1 MAIRLPIVS
10 EWDGRGL
17 AKARRDIRNAEG
29 FLGKAGAAAR
39 AFRGTLIAAGVAAA
53 AAFGKIA
60 ADSVML
66 ASDLDET
73 KNKLNEVFG
82 SGSGSLQENLKRS
95 ARELGQT
102 RQQAYDAA
110 ATFGIFGKAAGLA
123 GGDLVEFSEDLVR
136 LSADFASFYNT
147 SPEDAI
153 TAIGAALRS
162 EAEPIRKYGVLLD
175 AVTLKN
181 RAMSLGIAE
190 GNKPLTQ
197 QQKILAAQAEIFA
210 QAGDAVGDF
219 DRTQDGL
226 ANSIRQ
232 NKALFTELQ
241 TYFGEGLY
249 EGLMTSADGLDTVEE
264 SLEGLGDTSYSVGSY
279 LGGQFQKL
287 GAQIAYV
294 QRLTSGSDSLV
305 DWFRNLADVNNEFTD
320 RAIASRKALS
330 GTVSAAL
337 EAGAAMRSAAG
348 DAQALADG
356 LDEVTNAA
364 PKPSSAFYS
373 AFGQLRKTDASRAR
387 RELEKLGDTLG
398 GSGGGGGG
406 GVNRATEENAE
417 ATKRAERAVEKYSDA
432 VQVQVSRLED
442 AQEELRRVNNEAAEF
457 SSTAV
462 GFLKGGTAF
471 ADALKMDEEARAA
484 AKESGESYAGTWYTA
499 LTDSL
504 KIRKEA
510 AHALSV
516 LSDSLNAADTRG
528 NELLMRELFSLDP
541 AEANTIARELIA
553 NGTGPA
559 IAAELSAYDLWAG
572 DAGAAWAA
580 QFYDEGI
587 RGAQAQVDAIKTTLT
602 GKLDEFYKAG
612 RRMGQAVM
620 DGYNS
625 VIGSLP
631 TDVRVPTN
639 KAARSGSVVNVTV
652 QAGIGDPIAIARQV
666 ESTLRTA
673 STRTG
678 IMR

>member
-1 MAIRLPIVS
+1 MAIRLPIIS

-17 AKARRDIRNAEG
+17 TKARREIRNAEG
-29 FLGKAGAAAR
+29 VLGKAGAAAR
-39 AFRGTLIAAGVAAA
+39 AFKGTLIAAGVAAG
-53 AAFGKIA
+53 AAFAKMSVDA
-60 ADSVML
+60 VML

-73 KNKLNEVFG
+73 RNKLGEVFG
-82 SGSGSLQENLKRS
+82 SGAGSLQENLKNS

-102 RQQAYDAA
+102 RQQAFDAA

-123 GGDLVEFSEDLVR
+123 GDDLVTFSEDLVR
-136 LSADFASFYNT
+136 LSADFSSFYNT

-153 TAIGAALRS
+153 TAIGAALRN

-175 AVTLKN
+175 AATLKN
-181 RAMSLGIAE
+181 RALAMGIAE
-190 GNKPLTQ
+190 GNGPLTA

-249 EGLMTSADGLDTVEE
+249 DGLMANADGLDTVEE
-264 SLEGLGDTSYSVGSY
+264 SLEGLGDAARSVGSWFGEGLQG
-279 LGGQFQKL
+279 LGEAAKDFQVAVDEGENFLDFLHKL
-287 GAQIAYV
+287 AVPTWQA
-294 QRLTSGSDSLV
+294 
-305 DWFRNLADVNNEFTD
+305 
-320 RAIASRKALS
+320 RAALS
-330 GTVSAAL
+330 ATVAAAI
-337 EAGAAMRSAAG
+337 EAGNAMSDAAG
-348 DAQALADG
+348 DARNLAG
-356 LDEVTNAA
+356 ALDEVTDAA

-373 AFGQLRKTDASRAR
+373 AFGQIRKTDASRAR

-398 GSGGGGGG
+398 GGGGSRS
-406 GVNRATEENAE
+406 GVTGKTEENAE
-417 ATKRAERAVEKYSDA
+417 ANEKAAKTVEEWTDRIDAQNRALESARSQLDA
-432 VQVQVSRLED
+432 VNDLAD
-442 AQEELRRVNNEAAEF
+442 AFANDA
-457 SSTAV
+457 S
-462 GFLKGGTAF
+462 GFLKTGTAIG
-471 ADALKMDEEARAA
+471 DALKADEAGRKA
-484 AKESGESYAGTWYTA
+484 AKEAGEEYAGTWYTA
-499 LTDSL
+499 FTESL
-504 KIRKEA
+504 QVRREA

-516 LSDSLNAADTRG
+516 LADSLNAADTRG
-528 NELLMRELFSLDP
+528 NELLMRELFALDP
-541 AEANTIARELIA
+541 VQANEIARELIA

-559 IAAELSAYDLWAG
+559 LAAELSSFDLFAG
-572 DAGAAWAA
+572 EAGAAWAG

-587 RGAQAQVDAIKTTLT
+587 RGAQAQYDAIKTEMES
-602 GKLDEFYKAG
+602 KLEEFYKLG
-612 RRMGQAVM
+612 RRMGKAVM

-639 KAARSGSVVNVTV
+639 RSSRSGSVVNVTV

-678 IMR
+678 VMR